1 MKRNQ
6 HPIAA
11 ALEAIIR
18 QRLVDKKNELA
29 ISDDALGTK
38 TFKPLGYG
46 DVQKKVNN
54 LLRGQ
59 KSMSLAEF
67 YILCEGLELQPD
79 RVFTTSLDDALHKS
93 INIENKKFKK
103 VGGCVIVQNNGK
115 LPEYTTPLCPECK
128 KPLEIKDDTYICNTC
143 TYCTNK
149 YQTDEAIVRDKARYG
164 IQCNNTN
171 CVGK

>member
-1 MKRNQ
+1 MKKNQ

-18 QRLVDKKNELA
+18 QRLVEKKNDLA

-59 KSMSLAEF
+59 KPMSLAEF
-67 YILCEGLELQPD
+67 YILCEGLELQAD
-79 RVFTTSLDDALHKS
+79 RIFTTSLNDALDMEKLHY
-93 INIENKKFKK
+93 KKI
-103 VGGCVIVQNNGK
+103 GGCVVLQKSGQ
-115 LPEYTTPLCPECK
+115 LPNYETVLCPECK
-128 KPLEIKDDTYICNTC
+128 KPLTVNGDAYVCAHCKYS
-143 TYCTNK
+143 TNK
-149 YQTDEAIVRDKARYG
+149 HQTDEAVARDKARCG
-164 IQCNNTN
+164 IR
-171 CVGK
+171 

>member
-1 MKRNQ
+1 MKKQQ

-18 QRLVDKKNELA
+18 QRLLDKKNELA

-38 TFKPLGYG
+38 TFGPLGYG

-67 YILCEGLELQPD
+67 YILCEGLGLQPD
-79 RVFTTSLDDALHKS
+79 RIFTAALDDALDK
-93 INIENKKFKK
+93 ENKNFKRI
-103 VGGCVIVQNNGK
+103 GGCVVLQKSGQ
-115 LPEYTTPLCPECK
+115 LPNYETLLCPKCK
-128 KPLEIKDDTYICNTC
+128 EQLAENDDTYICHLC
-143 TYCTNK
+143 K
-149 YQTDEAIVRDKARYG
+149 YSTDKRQTDEALEGDKARYG
-164 IQCNNTN
+164 IR
-171 CVGK
+171 